1 MKVTSP
7 CTSTSRASLKVI
19 SCNWAYFLHFRGP
32 EEGQVARAKVLTE
45 DLLLVVR
52 SEHAKAQAIVHQQQM
67 ELHQAQAQYAAYSAM
82 AVGLL
87 SPLPRSHLFC
97 PSGIMVHELLFFVLF
112 DLFTHLSHFLN
123 AIRIGELVCETNYH
137 RLAHVALGIRTASRK
152 RSTSTTAGRATSAT
166 PRRNATT
173 TSRRSSPT
181 WDRPGQ

>member
-1 MKVTSP
+1 MFRSKASVLGLLTRKLGVKVTSP
-7 CTSTSRASLKVI
+7 YTSTYRASLKVI
-19 SCNWAYFLHFRGP
+19 PCNWAYFLHFRGP

-97 PSGIMVHELLFFVLF
+97 PSGIMVHELSFFVLF
-112 DLFTHLSHFLN
+112 VHSPITFFPTRFESENWF
-123 AIRIGELVCETNYH
+123 V
-137 RLAHVALGIRTASRK
+137 RL
-152 RSTSTTAGRATSAT
+152 TTIVSLMLL
-166 PRRNATT
+166 
-173 TSRRSSPT
+173 
-181 WDRPGQ
+181 